1 MKKKIYCLLLVLC
14 ALLLAACNGGGEEAV
29 MQNADFKMI
38 ATITEIDEKI
48 AVNVTE
54 AEYAEG
60 PFLII
65 TGEGTTYVDQNGSPI
80 ARTDLRVGDEI
91 EIFYGGQVMMSY
103 PPQVVAARIVKK

>member
-1 MKKKIYCLLLVLC
+1 MKKKIYCLLLLLC
-14 ALLLAACNGGGEEAV
+14 ALLLAACNGGGEEEV
-29 MQNADFKMI
+29 MQKADYTMI
-38 ATITEIDEKI
+38 ATITEMGEKI

-65 TGEGTTYVDQNGSPI
+65 TGEGTVYVDQNGAPI
-80 ARTDLRVGDEI
+80 KRTDLRIGDEI

-103 PPQVVAARIVKK
+103 PPQVVAARIVRK